1 MTALVR
7 IILLATAAVTL
18 TFESAQSPSSV
29 LASAMLISVTLLAM
43 YLLQPDER
51 SFRTW
56 TVYLLGFIL
65 FIHLRAL
72 ADKTGNPTRF
82 DYVIHA
88 DQTLFMG
95 VVPTV
100 WLQQHFLSSTWLIF
114 FTVIVY
120 ASYFLAPHAVALA
133 LWRRIPEHFQP
144 YVAAF
149 LATCFLSL
157 ILHFLLPTA
166 PPWLAARLGGLPHI
180 VRMTDDVGCQ
190 ISAAAYQQGYA
201 LTDSN
206 PVAAM
211 PSLHM
216 ALTSLVAVIAWR
228 AGNCWRILAT
238 LYAAAMLFSV
248 IFLGEHYVA
257 DALAGTFTA
266 LVGWKLASACA
277 AHQLPFRRD
286 EKRFLSVPSTDCR
299 VWPPSPSLG
308 EGSQYEELIPLE
320 LGEGLEVGAVVA
332 ATGG

>member
-7 IILLATAAVTL
+7 IILLATAAATL

-43 YLLQPDER
+43 YLLQPGDR

-100 WLQQHFLSSTWLIF
+100 WLQQHFLSSTWLILF
-114 FTVIVY
+114 AMGVY

-133 LWRRIPEHFQP
+133 LWRWRPERFQP
-144 YVAAF
+144 FVAAF

-166 PPWLAARLGGLPHI
+166 PPWLAAQLGDLPHV
-180 VRMTDDVGCQ
+180 VRITDDVGHQ
-190 ISAAAYQQGYA
+190 ISAAAYQRGYA
-201 LTDSN
+201 LADSN

-216 ALTSLVAVIAWR
+216 ALTSLIAVIAWR
-228 AGNCWRILAT
+228 AGDCWRILAT

-248 IFLGEHYVA
+248 IFLGEHYFT

-266 LVGWKLASACA
+266 LVGWQLARAWA
-277 AHQLPFRRD
+277 AHQLPVRR
-286 EKRFLSVPSTDCR
+286 EAKRFLSVPSTD
-299 VWPPSPSLG
+299 
-308 EGSQYEELIPLE
+308 
-320 LGEGLEVGAVVA
+320 
-332 ATGG
+332 